1 MPVRRAVTAA
11 VAVAAVALTWWFL
24 RGLRGDLLVEGALSA
39 LNRLFLGGW

>member
-1 MPVRRAVTAA
+1 MHRTKQYQQQQTVVS
-11 VAVAAVALTWWFL
+11 LTWWFL